1 MPEVTEVTQPTG
13 AGAVYTGNSADPR
26 NQIAQA
32 QQAVAN
38 ATTLVEQ
45 VEVKA
50 AEVTETADQAITT
63 VNAAIG
69 NASAAAQAAAQH
81 ADTAQAAAGAVPALQ
96 LELAAVASGHIG
108 VQTLAQLQAITDKP
122 VKSIAEV
129 LNDPTTA
136 NNGYYSYQV
145 GGWVKS
151 AYDPIERAKE
161 ADAAQFAGAGMVL
174 STNGGLNF
182 VDAKGQPIAFTTP
195 DGRVFLPTLQ
205 GYAQVAQVANLIP
218 LGTLMQ
224 LDQYGFLNAVDAKGQ
239 PIILST
245 PDGRLYLPTLQGY
258 ASKAELAS
266 AVSAVSA
273 SQFAGMYGVIVLGGQ
288 SNARGV
294 GTVDPIST
302 VQPYQNYRIN
312 SSKVT
317 DRPAY
322 SSSAADVG
330 YAKTALVPLIE
341 IGDES
346 PVSGTVN
353 EFARRQIARRV
364 SSSTMRF
371 VGLNWG
377 NGGTKISDLLKDDPP
392 TFWYNKM
399 EVALADIVALIPSQY
414 QKRVLAFVYVQG
426 EADNADFTSYAD
438 YYARQ
443 SLLFRDFCKSVYD
456 QTGYIYDGCMVTYQ
470 TASHRFYLSS
480 PSQDNYVGVPNVA
493 RAQLQLSKDHPRIVV
508 SHPDYFIPHATADV
522 HYTNVGSN
530 LAAAYYAKAIDAWYA
545 GKKFKAL
552 QPARF
557 DWQSSYVDVYF
568 DADIYPLAL
577 DTTLV
582 PMTNN
587 YGFDIWQTVAVS
599 PTYPE
604 GLQLVTG
611 AITSVVIRD
620 YNCVRINL
628 SANYPSG
635 TLLTY
640 AWGRATDPKASGGNN
655 SGARGNLRDSD
666 PDRYVNPLGNTIQ
679 LFNWCVI
686 FDYARV

>member
-1 MPEVTEVTQPTG
+1 
-13 AGAVYTGNSADPR
+13 
-26 NQIAQA
+26 
-32 QQAVAN
+32 
-38 ATTLVEQ
+38 
-45 VEVKA
+45 
-50 AEVTETADQAITT
+50 
-63 VNAAIG
+63 
-69 NASAAAQAAAQH
+69 
-81 ADTAQAAAGAVPALQ
+81 
-96 LELAAVASGHIG
+96 
-108 VQTLAQLQAITDKP
+108 
-122 VKSIAEV
+122 
-129 LNDPTTA
+129 
-136 NNGYYSYQV
+136 
-145 GGWVKS
+145 
-151 AYDPIERAKE
+151 
-161 ADAAQFAGAGMVL
+161 
-174 STNGGLNF
+174 
-182 VDAKGQPIAFTTP
+182 
-195 DGRVFLPTLQ
+195 
-205 GYAQVAQVANLIP
+205 
-218 LGTLMQ
+218 MQ

-273 SQFAGMYGVIVLGGQ
+273 SQYAGMYGVIVIGGQ

-302 VQPYQNYRIN
+302 TQQYQNYRIN

-322 SSSAADVG
+322 STSAADVG
-330 YAKTALVPLIE
+330 YAKTALVPLVE

-353 EFARRQIARRV
+353 EFTRRQIARRV

-377 NGGTKISDLLKDDPP
+377 NGGTKIADLLKDDPP

-443 SLLFRDFCKSVYD
+443 SQLFRDFCKSVYD
-456 QTGYIYDGCMVTYQ
+456 QTGYVYDGCMVTYQ

-480 PSQDNYVGVPNVA
+480 PAQDNYVGVPNVA
-493 RAQLQLSKDHPRIVV
+493 RAQLQLSKDHPRICI

-522 HYTNVGSN
+522 HYTNIGGN

-552 QPARF
+552 QPTRF
-557 DWQSSYVDVYF
+557 DWQSSYVDIYF

-582 PMTNN
+582 PMTAN
-587 YGFDIWQTVAVS
+587 YGFDVWQPVAVS

-604 GLQLVTG
+604 GLQLITG

-620 YNCVRINL
+620 YNCVRVNL
-628 SANYPSG
+628 AANYAAG

-655 SGARGNLRDSD
+655 NGARGNLRDTD
-666 PDRYVNPLGNTIQ
+666 PDRYVNPLGSTIQ
-679 LFNWCVI
+679 LYNWCVI
-686 FDYARV
+686 FDYAKGA